1 MKKFLF
7 LSFLTILFF
16 SSGVNAAVF
25 SSSVETVGGDF
36 EVNVDVYNCNNNNVC
51 DVEQN
56 ENSSNCSSDCVVV
69 VTTTPTTTDDNVG
82 NAGGGGGGGGG
93 TTVPVVLATSTP
105 IVAPINPIFTATSS
119 DGSALLHWV
128 KTDTSSWK
136 KIIIRRSSLF
146 YPESIT
152 AGGLLY
158 DGLGQTQDQIN
169 FYFEDKNLT
178 NGQRYYYTIF
188 VLNNDG
194 LYSGGASLSVLPF
207 SVKIV
212 TPPLEVPKQEIP
224 PEKFLPKAPKPQLNP
239 KFSDVIFIN
248 NKESVKA
255 SENKADFKSGD
266 KISVQIP
273 LNKIPPDTQTGLIT
287 LSTETGYQTYVLQKN
302 NNFFGASLPAISE
315 GQYQSDITFLDNNH
329 QVLGTIGGKINFIA
343 TESAVRYSVKQNVKS
358 LLSLAKDFVL
368 NSVLNWKR
376 VVGVTT
382 LLLLVFLTK
391 I

>member
-1 MKKFLF
+1 MKKILF

-16 SSGVNAAVF
+16 SSDANAAVF
-25 SSSVETVGGDF
+25 SSSTETVGGDIG
-36 EVNVDVYNCNNNNVC
+36 VNVDVYNCNNDDVC
-51 DVEQN
+51 DIEQN
-56 ENSSNCSSDCVVV
+56 ENASNCSNDCVAV

-82 NAGGGGGGGGG
+82 VAGGGGGGGGS
-93 TTVPVVLATSTP
+93 TVPIILATSTLV
-105 IVAPINPIFTATSS
+105 IAPINPIFTATSS
-119 DGSALLHWV
+119 DGSVLLHWV

-136 KIIIRRSSLF
+136 KIIIRRSGLF
-146 YPESIT
+146 YPESIA

-194 LYSGGASLSVLPF
+194 LYSSGASLSVLPL
-207 SVKIV
+207 SVKLV

-224 PEKFLPKAPKPQLNP
+224 PERFLPKAPKSQLNP
-239 KFSDVIFIN
+239 KFSDVIFLN
-248 NKESVKA
+248 NKEAVKA
-255 SENKADFKSGD
+255 SEDKADFKSGD

-273 LNKIPPDTQTGLIT
+273 LSKIPFDTQTGLIT
-287 LSTETGYQTYVLQKN
+287 LSTETGYQTYILQKN
-302 NNFFGASLPAISE
+302 NNFFGASLPVISE
-315 GQYQSDITFLDNNH
+315 GQYQSNITFLDSNH

-343 TESAVRYSVKQNVKS
+343 AESAVRYSVKQNVKS
-358 LLSLAKDFVL
+358 LLNLAKDFII
-368 NSVLNWKR
+368 NSMLNWKR
-376 VVGVTT
+376 VVGGVA
-382 LLLLVFLTK
+382 LLLLLFLTK